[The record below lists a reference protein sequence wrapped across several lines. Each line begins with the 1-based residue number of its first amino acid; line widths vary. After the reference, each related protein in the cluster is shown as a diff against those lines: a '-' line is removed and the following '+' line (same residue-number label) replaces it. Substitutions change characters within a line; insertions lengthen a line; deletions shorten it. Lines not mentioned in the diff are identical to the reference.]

1 MDNVAFLTIFEVLEI
16 HENQIELYG
25 GSLGLRDQG
34 LLLAALAQPEATF
47 DGNFLHQDIFS
58 MASAYM
64 FHIISNHPFID
75 GNKRVATVSSLIF
88 LELNGYELDVEEALL
103 EKVVFRV
110 AEGNCSKNDLE
121 NFFRRYCKAIE

>member
-1 MDNVAFLTIFEVLEI
+1 MDDVAFLTIFEVLEI

-25 GSLGLRDQG
+25 GSLGVRDKG
-34 LLLAALAQPEATF
+34 LLLAALAQPETTF

-75 GNKRVATVSSLIF
+75 GNKRVVT
-88 LELNGYELDVEEALL
+88 LNH
-103 EKVVFRV
+103 
-110 AEGNCSKNDLE
+110 
-121 NFFRRYCKAIE
+121 